1 MAIINLIEFAKW
13 HAQRAHVLYVPTR
26 PTCPTCPRAQVYFRD
41 RKIKNGSFVPM
52 SLVLDLNF
60 EIS

>member
-41 RKIKNGSFVPM
+41 RKIKKWKLCTHEFSFGP
-52 SLVLDLNF
+52 
-60 EIS
+60 